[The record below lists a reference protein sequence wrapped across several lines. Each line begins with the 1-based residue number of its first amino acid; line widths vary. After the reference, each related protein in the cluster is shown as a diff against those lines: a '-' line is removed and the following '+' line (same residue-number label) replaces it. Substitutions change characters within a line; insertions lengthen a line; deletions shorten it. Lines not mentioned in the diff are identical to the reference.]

1 MTLPLLST
9 ATPEGRLNEAP
20 APVPSANVADPLPA
34 SVVTTPPGATL
45 RMRWL
50 SQSATMTL
58 PLLSTATPKGLLN
71 EAPAPVPSVN
81 AYDPLPA
88 SVVTTPPGVTLRM
101 RLLSPSATTTLPLL
115 STATPEGK

>member
-9 ATPEGRLNEAP
+9 ATPAGQLNEAP

-34 SVVTTPPGATL
+34 SVVTTPPGVSL

-50 SQSATMTL
+50 FLSATMTL
-58 PLLSTATPKGLLN
+58 PLLSTATPEGSMNK
-71 EAPAPVPSVN
+71 APAPAPSEN
-81 AYDPLPA
+81 PYDPPPA

-101 RLLSPSATTTLPLL
+101 RWLLESATMTLPLL
-115 STATPEGK
+115 STATPVGK